1 VQLVVYR
8 VAQEALSNAARH
20 SDAERIAVELRR
32 AGDGVE
38 LDVSDDGRGFAFE
51 EAERGLGIAGMRE
64 RALLLGGDLTIESRP
79 GRGTTVS
86 LRV

>member
-1 VQLVVYR
+1 MQLVVYR

-20 SDAERIAVELRR
+20 SDAKRIEVGLRR

-51 EAERGLGIAGMRE
+51 ESERGLGIAGMRE